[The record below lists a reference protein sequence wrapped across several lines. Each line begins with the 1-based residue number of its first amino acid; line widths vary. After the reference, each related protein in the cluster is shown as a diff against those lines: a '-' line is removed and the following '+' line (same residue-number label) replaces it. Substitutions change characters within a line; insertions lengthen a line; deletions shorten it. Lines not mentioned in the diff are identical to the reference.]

1 MIQTLLEQPQKLTQ
15 FPFTLKPQQQ
25 QALDELRTFLTTTES
40 FFLLCG
46 EHLKYAMSINTV

>member
-25 QALDELRTFLTTTES
+25 QAIDKLT
-40 FFLLCG
+40 G
-46 EHLKYAMSINTV
+46 LKQKIR